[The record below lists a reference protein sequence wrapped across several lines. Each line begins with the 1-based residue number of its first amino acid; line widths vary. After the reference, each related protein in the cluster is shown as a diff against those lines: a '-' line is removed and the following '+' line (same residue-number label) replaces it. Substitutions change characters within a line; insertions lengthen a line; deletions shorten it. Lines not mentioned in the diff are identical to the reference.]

1 MPGFYSSHGTAET
14 PTAVSFDG
22 VDIGYLTGFDAEV
35 KAGDV
40 QEVTNVNSQVFGT
53 GANARVLKEYDATS
67 IEPPTLSFTFWGP
80 PSFALTDAGLK
91 GEIVFDAPGSTIS
104 GEAIL
109 VSFTHAGRAGQWS
122 TGVATFQLTG
132 ALEGS

>member
-1 MPGFYSSHGTAET
+1 MPGFYSSHGTA
-14 PTAVSFDG
+14 VSFGD
-22 VDIGYLTGFDAEV
+22 VPIGYLTGFDWEA

-40 QEVTNVNSQVFGT
+40 QEVTHVESPVYGS
-53 GANARVLKEYDATS
+53 GSSARVLKQYDCTS

-80 PSFALTDAGLK
+80 PSFDVTDAGLK
-91 GEIVFDAPGSTIS
+91 AQIVFDSPGATIS

-109 VSFTHAGRAGQWS
+109 LSFNHAGRAGQWS

-132 ALEGS
+132 VLE

>member
-1 MPGFYSSHGTAET
+1 MPGLYSSHGTA
-14 PTAVSFDG
+14 VSFDD
-22 VDIGYLTGFDAEV
+22 VPIGYLTGFDWEA

-40 QEVTNVNSQVFGT
+40 QEVTHVESPVY
-53 GANARVLKEYDATS
+53 GAGAGARVLKQYDCTS

-80 PSFALTDAGLK
+80 PSFAVTDAGLK
-91 GEIVFDAPGSTIS
+91 ATIVFDSPGATIS

-109 VSFTHAGRAGQWS
+109 LSFNHSGRSGQWS

-132 ALEGS
+132 VLE